1 MQPQACALGRLKALR
16 RLWLVPPMGKA
27 GPSSF
32 GGEYM
37 YRNVGPRPARDFED
51 LALSANLDFRFSGE
65 RSGGSGPADG
75 PGMPRMHPADRLA
88 RVRKLALVR
97 LTLFPR

>member
-1 MQPQACALGRLKALR
+1 MQPQACALGRLTALR

-32 GGEYM
+32 GGEY
-37 YRNVGPRPARDFED
+37 RTVGPRPARNFEHP
-51 LALSANLDFRFSGE
+51 AFSANLDFRFSGE

-88 RVRKLALVR
+88 RVRKLAEA
-97 LTLFPR
+97 